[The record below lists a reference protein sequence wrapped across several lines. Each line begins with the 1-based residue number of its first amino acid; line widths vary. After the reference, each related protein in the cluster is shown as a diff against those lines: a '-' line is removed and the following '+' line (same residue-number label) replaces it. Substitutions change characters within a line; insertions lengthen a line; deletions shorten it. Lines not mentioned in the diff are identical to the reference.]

1 MTTDTMEN
9 RPFRGDL
16 KGVTGVVYPSPAVQK
31 VGQSQKKTIRR
42 RV

>member
-9 RPFRGDL
+9 RPFKGDL
-16 KGVTGVVYPSPAVQK
+16 KGATGVVFPSPAIQK
-31 VGQSQKKTIRR
+31 AGQSQRKTIRR